1 VVIRWIISSRA
12 ASARSLPPLII
23 PMSPNGA
30 PDRIDMALLRKPK
43 PTPPAPA
50 RAQPPRPAPAV
61 VSAQAAPAPQTAPVA
76 AAAPAVD
83 TNGHPPGGETVR
95 FFRPTDEPVQL
106 LPGRLEVLA
115 GTTRHREIRFVRIPG
130 EPLQLF
136 VGRDAGPSP
145 QYIGLG
151 AATVSRRHAR
161 FAYADGQWLIKN
173 LSQTNPVVVNDDEL
187 SNTDGERALVD
198 GDRVELG
205 EVILVYHAQ

>member
-1 VVIRWIISSRA
+1 
-12 ASARSLPPLII
+12 
-23 PMSPNGA
+23 M
-30 PDRIDMALLRKPK
+30 
-43 PTPPAPA
+43 
-50 RAQPPRPAPAV
+50 
-61 VSAQAAPAPQTAPVA
+61 
-76 AAAPAVD
+76 
-83 TNGHPPGGETVR
+83 R

-136 VGRDAGPSP
+136 VGRDPGPSP

-161 FAYADGQWLIKN
+161 FAYADGQWLVKN
-173 LSQTNPVVVNDDEL
+173 LSQTNPVVINDDEL
-187 SNTDGERALVD
+187 SNTDGERPLVD

-205 EVILVYHAQ
+205 EVILVYHAH